1 MVNNLN
7 FNPNIITHRVN
18 VFFPDVGS
26 EISVHL
32 HLGQIL
38 LTIVSDTDLVTREM
52 T

>member
-1 MVNNLN
+1 MIVIIYNIIHT
-7 FNPNIITHRVN
+7 IITHRVN

-38 LTIVSDTDLVTREM
+38 LTVVSDTDLVTR
-52 T
+52 

>member
-18 VFFPDVGS
+18 VFFPDVGC

-32 HLGQIL
+32 HLGQIFL
-38 LTIVSDTDLVTREM
+38 AVVSNTDLVTRQM